1 MKDLS
6 PLLNPRSIAVVGAS
20 AKSGAGLFVIDNL
33 RALGY
38 TGKMIPVNP
47 RYETVHGLT
56 CYPSL
61 LDIPEDEEIDCAA
74 ILLGYKQVI
83 PVLEEAGRRGIR
95 GAWAFASGFA
105 ETGGEGV
112 KLQEDLRKV
121 CLDYG
126 IRFCGPNCVGYA
138 NLQGQV
144 GTYSAPISPTLK
156 KGKVSVIAQSGSVL
170 LAIANSNRG
179 IGFNL
184 LISSGNEAVL
194 DSSDYM
200 AYLVEDKNTDVIIAF
215 LESIRRPEE
224 FMRCCKRAAELEKP
238 VIALKVGR
246 SQMAQKVAQTHT
258 GALTGP
264 DGVQD
269 ALFKKLGVIRVDD
282 LDQLLETAEALVRC
296 RGRWPKGGRIGAI
309 TVSGGEISLI
319 GDLAE
324 GLSISFPPLSEDA
337 EKELRRRLPP
347 FTPIGNPLDGWGSG
361 DLVETYPACL
371 EVLAKEEGI
380 DLIVVSQDSPPGM
393 AEKQVEQ
400 YADVAR
406 AAVRAAAAG
415 KPVIAFSH
423 LSGGLDQTIK
433 GILDQGSIPFLQGT
447 RESLLA
453 IHHLVRYGEFLRG
466 TKEGTTEGAKDSHGR
481 SPLHLKEMIR
491 KLKGPKRILSDRVG
505 KEILRAYG
513 ISIARESLVQSPE
526 EAVAAAEEINFP
538 VVMKGQSI
546 EIPHKTEAGLV
557 QLNIQNPAELRTSY
571 DRIVENAFR
580 FKPEASL
587 EGILIQEMIP
597 GEAVEVVLGVTKD
610 PSFGPVVVFGLGGIW
625 VELLK
630 DTTLR
635 IPPIGFEEACGMI
648 SEIKGRLLLEG
659 FRGGEKAD
667 INSLVEAI
675 VQVSRLA
682 SDLKEVLF
690 SLDLNPLMV
699 LPERE
704 VFELSMWSWRSEK
717 NDCGLKSHM
726 LRR

>member
-20 AKSGAGLFVIDNL
+20 EKAGAGLFVIENL
-33 RALGY
+33 RTLGY

-47 RYETVHGLT
+47 RYETVLGLT
-56 CYPSL
+56 CYSSL
-61 LDIPEDEEIDCAA
+61 LDIPEEEEIDCAA
-74 ILLGYKQVI
+74 ILLGYQQVI
-83 PVLEEAGRRGIR
+83 PVLEQAGRRGIR

-126 IRFCGPNCVGYA
+126 IHFCGPNCVGYA

-184 LISSGNEAVL
+184 LISSGNESVL

-200 AYLVEDKNTDVIIAF
+200 AYLVEDKNTDVIITF
-215 LESIRRPEE
+215 LESIRRPDE
-224 FMRCCKRAAELEKP
+224 FMRCCKKATELEKP
-238 VIALKVGR
+238 VIVLKVGR

-258 GALTGP
+258 GALTGS
-264 DGVQD
+264 DRVQD

-347 FTPIGNPLDGWGSG
+347 FTSIGNPLDGWGSG

-371 EVLAKEEGI
+371 EVLAREEGI

-406 AAVRAAAAG
+406 AAVRAAAVG

-433 GILDQGSIPFLQGT
+433 GILDQGNIPFLQGT

-453 IHHLVRYGEFLRG
+453 IDHLVRYGDFLREE
-466 TKEGTTEGAKDSHGR
+466 KKGR
-481 SPLHLKEMIR
+481 KSSDEKSPLHLKEMIR
-491 KLKGPKRILSDRVG
+491 KLKGPRRILSDRVG
-505 KEILRAYG
+505 KEIIRTYG

-526 EAVAAAEEINFP
+526 EALAAAKKFTFP

-557 QLNIQNPAELRTSY
+557 QLNIQNPAELRASY
-571 DRIVENAFR
+571 DRIVENALR
-580 FKPEASL
+580 FKPKSCL

-597 GEAVEVVLGVTKD
+597 EEAVEVILGVTKD
-610 PSFGPVVVFGLGGIW
+610 PSFGLVVVFGLGGIW
-625 VELLK
+625 VELMK

-635 IPPIGFEEACGMI
+635 IPPIGSEEARAMI

-659 FRGGEKAD
+659 FRGSGKAD

-682 SDLKEVLF
+682 SDLEEALF

-699 LPERE
+699 LPGEGGVRAVDVVME
-704 VFELSMWSWRSEK
+704 VGEE
-717 NDCGLKSHM
+717 
-726 LRR
+726 